1 MRFSTSARMFAFTSV
16 LLASVLAT
24 VPVSAQGKPA
34 AASPKSAGKAA
45 ASPKRP
51 AKPKPAPAKPG
62 PSKPSSGGAKSA
74 GKPTAKASAQQ
85 TRKPGEP
92 RAPDEGARRVI
103 AGVAAS
109 PHTSVE
115 ESPELRALREI
126 DLALFSTA
134 PSSGSP
140 WPAEEPPRLDR
151 DAPLLVTSGLP
162 PQAPLPPLLAPPP
175 ANDLTWLR
183 KLQLPDIPVRW
194 DVRVIRYLEFYK
206 TNPRGR
212 SMVAGWVKKSG
223 RYGAFVRRTLREQ
236 GVPEDVLWLAL
247 VESGFDPTIHS
258 PVGAAGLWQFM
269 AEGARIYGL
278 TVDRWVDERLDPER
292 STIAAARYLSDLHR
306 RFGNWELAFAAYN
319 MGYGGLLAAIRKY
332 GTNDFWELGRLEAGL
347 PLETA
352 LYVPKIL
359 AMAIVAKNCAV
370 FGCDGVELDQAVTFD
385 KVTVGAGVSLR
396 VVANAAGADPDAV
409 AALNPQY
416 PIGRT
421 PPLPAGSE
429 PNATYVVRVPAG
441 TGPSA
446 SKSVPTLAQRED
458 KLDRHVVRWG
468 ESLEDIAASWHTTR
482 SSLLSLNGFRTG
494 EQVRPGTVLLV
505 PAHAAGAPSRP
516 EVAQAKPVV
525 VVPAEKFS
533 YPDRRRIFYRV
544 VAGDTPREIANAL
557 SVSHGDL
564 CRWNA
569 IDTSAALH
577 DGMVLQAFV
586 LKAAVFSHALVTE
599 EENARVLAVGS
610 PEFFEHFESLK
621 GRKRVEVVIAEGE
634 TWRSLS
640 KRYGLSLGMLER
652 INHRARSSTL
662 TPGEKVVVY
671 VAVTKPVTPKT
682 APPPPPVEAEPLEE
696 KPDRPLPGVLAEVDP
711 AAPSEGSGESAA
723 PAKSSDDASA
733 APSEPAK
740 DAGPTVLAKATKES
754 KGGKDVKE
762 SKDSKD
768 TKEVKDP
775 KAPPSSATSSP

>member
-1 MRFSTSARMFAFTSV
+1 MRFSTSSRVFAFTSV

-24 VPVSAQGKPA
+24 VPALAQGGKPA
-34 AASPKSAGKAA
+34 SASAKPAGKPA

-51 AKPKPAPAKPG
+51 GKPKPAPAKPG
-62 PSKPSSGGAKSA
+62 SSKPAKSA
-74 GKPTAKASAQQ
+74 KPAAKSPPQ

-109 PHTSVE
+109 PHASVE
-115 ESPELRALREI
+115 ESAELRALREI

-134 PSSGSP
+134 PSSGLP
-140 WPAEEPPRLDR
+140 WPSEEPPRLHR
-151 DAPLLVTSGLP
+151 DAPLLIASGLP

-175 ANDLTWLR
+175 PNDLTWLR

-269 AEGARIYGL
+269 PEGARIYGL

-385 KVTVGAGVSLR
+385 KITVGAGVSLR

-421 PPLPAGSE
+421 PPLPAGSDAH
-429 PNATYVVRVPAG
+429 ATYIVRVPAG
-441 TGPSA
+441 TGLSA
-446 SKSVPTLAQRED
+446 AKSVPGLAQRED

-468 ESLEDIAASWHTTR
+468 ESVEDIAATWHTTR
-482 SSLLSLNGFRTG
+482 SSLLSLNGFRPG

-505 PAHAAGAPSRP
+505 PARTAGAPTRSD
-516 EVAQAKPVV
+516 VSQAKPVV
-525 VVPAEKFS
+525 VVPAENFS
-533 YPDRRRIFYRV
+533 YPDRRRIFYGV

-557 SVSHGDL
+557 SVSPGDL

-586 LKAAVFSHALVTE
+586 PKAAKFSHALVTE

-610 PEFFEHFESLK
+610 PEFFEHFETLK
-621 GRKRVEVVIAEGE
+621 GRKRIEVVVGEKE
-634 TWRSLS
+634 TWRGLS

-652 INHRARSSTL
+652 INHRSRSSTL
-662 TPGEKVVVY
+662 APGDKVIVY
-671 VAVTKPVTPKT
+671 VALTKPAPPKA
-682 APPPPPVEAEPLEE
+682 APPPPPSEAEPLEE
-696 KPDRPLPGVLAEVDP
+696 KPDRPLPGVLAEGD
-711 AAPSEGSGESAA
+711 PSEGSGESAA
-723 PAKSSDDASA
+723 SAKASEETSA
-733 APSEPAK
+733 ASSEPSK
-740 DAGPTVLAKATKES
+740 ETGPTVLAKVTKET
-754 KGGKDVKE
+754 KDSKE
-762 SKDSKD
+762 SKDGKDGKDAKESKD
-768 TKEVKDP
+768 A
-775 KAPPSSATSSP
+775 KASTSSPAPSP

>member
-1 MRFSTSARMFAFTSV
+1 MRFSTSARVFAFTSV

-24 VPVSAQGKPA
+24 VPVLAQGNGKPA
-34 AASPKSAGKAA
+34 AAKPAIKPA

-62 PSKPSSGGAKSA
+62 PSKPSSAAKPAAKSSA
-74 GKPTAKASAQQ
+74 KSTAKAAPPQA
-85 TRKPGEP
+85 RKPGEA

-103 AGVAAS
+103 AGVASS

-140 WPAEEPPRLDR
+140 WPAEEPPRLER
-151 DAPLLVTSGLP
+151 DAPLLVASGLP

-175 ANDLTWLR
+175 SNDLTWLR

-223 RYGAFVRRTLREQ
+223 RYGAFMRRTLREQ

-269 AEGARIYGL
+269 PEGARIYGL

-359 AMAIVAKNCAV
+359 AMAIVAKNCSV
-370 FGCDGVELDQAVTFD
+370 FGCDGVELDPALTFD
-385 KVTVGAGVSLR
+385 KITVGAGVSLR
-396 VVANAAGADPDAV
+396 VVANAANADADAV
-409 AALNPQY
+409 ASLNPQY

-421 PPLPAGSE
+421 PPTSSDA
-429 PNATYVVRVPAG
+429 NASYVVRVPAG
-441 TGPSA
+441 TGLA
-446 SKSVPTLAQRED
+446 AAKSVTTLAQRED
-458 KLDRHVVRWG
+458 KLDRHIVRWG
-468 ESLEDIAASWHTTR
+468 ESLEDIAATWHTTR
-482 SSLLSLNGFRTG
+482 TSLLSLNGFRTG

-505 PAHAAGAPSRP
+505 PAHPAGAPPRA
-516 EVAQAKPVV
+516 EVPQAKPVV
-525 VVPAEKFS
+525 VVHAEKFS
-533 YPDRRRIFYRV
+533 YPDRR
-544 VAGDTPREIANAL
+544 P
-557 SVSHGDL
+557 
-564 CRWNA
+564 
-569 IDTSAALH
+569 
-577 DGMVLQAFV
+577 
-586 LKAAVFSHALVTE
+586 VF
-599 EENARVLAVGS
+599 
-610 PEFFEHFESLK
+610 
-621 GRKRVEVVIAEGE
+621 
-634 TWRSLS
+634 
-640 KRYGLSLGMLER
+640 
-652 INHRARSSTL
+652 
-662 TPGEKVVVY
+662 
-671 VAVTKPVTPKT
+671 
-682 APPPPPVEAEPLEE
+682 
-696 KPDRPLPGVLAEVDP
+696 
-711 AAPSEGSGESAA
+711 
-723 PAKSSDDASA
+723 
-733 APSEPAK
+733 
-740 DAGPTVLAKATKES
+740 
-754 KGGKDVKE
+754 
-762 SKDSKD
+762 
-768 TKEVKDP
+768 
-775 KAPPSSATSSP
+775 

>member
-1 MRFSTSARMFAFTSV
+1 MRFLTSARVFAFASV

-24 VPVSAQGKPA
+24 VPVLAQGNKPAAALSKPAGKPA
-34 AASPKSAGKAA
+34 ASSKK
-45 ASPKRP
+45 P
-51 AKPKPAPAKPG
+51 AKTKPAPAKPG
-62 PSKPSSGGAKSA
+62 PSKPSSAAKPAAKSS
-74 GKPTAKASAQQ
+74 AKAAPPQA
-85 TRKPGEP
+85 RKPGEA

-103 AGVAAS
+103 AGVASS

-140 WPAEEPPRLDR
+140 WPAEEPPRLDH
-151 DAPLLVTSGLP
+151 DAPLLVASGLP

-223 RYGAFVRRTLREQ
+223 RYGAFMRRTLREQ

-269 AEGARIYGL
+269 PEGARIYGL

-359 AMAIVAKNCAV
+359 AMAIVAKNCSV

-385 KVTVGAGVSLR
+385 KITVGAGVSLR

-409 AALNPQY
+409 ATLNPQY

-421 PPLPAGSE
+421 PPLPAGSSE
-429 PNATYVVRVPAG
+429 TSATYVVRVPAG

-446 SKSVPTLAQRED
+446 AKSVPALAQRED
-458 KLDRHVVRWG
+458 KLDRHIVRWG
-468 ESLEDIAASWHTTR
+468 ESLEDIAATWHTTR
-482 SSLLSLNGFRTG
+482 TSLLSLNGFRIG

-505 PAHAAGAPSRP
+505 PAHPAGAAPRA
-516 EVAQAKPVV
+516 EVSQAKPVV
-525 VVPAEKFS
+525 VVPAEKFA

-544 VAGDTPREIANAL
+544 VAGDSPREIANAL
-557 SVSHGDL
+557 SVSLGDL

-577 DGMVLQAFV
+577 DGMVLQAYV
-586 LKAAVFSHALVTE
+586 PKAAILSHALVTE

-621 GRKRVEVVIAEGE
+621 GRKRVEIVIAEGDS
-634 TWRSLS
+634 WRSLS

-652 INHRARSSTL
+652 INHRARSSSL

-671 VAVTKPVTPKT
+671 VAATKPATPKA
-682 APPPPPVEAEPLEE
+682 APPPPPADAEPSEE
-696 KPDRPLPGVLAEVDP
+696 KPDRPLPGVLAEGDP
-711 AAPSEGSGESAA
+711 GVSTEGNSESAT
-723 PAKSSDDASA
+723 PAKSSDDAPEASA
-733 APSEPAK
+733 SSEPAK
-740 DAGPTVLAKATKES
+740 EAGPTV
-754 KGGKDVKE
+754 VV
-762 SKDSKD
+762 KDSKD
-768 TKEVKDP
+768 GKD
-775 KAPPSSATSSP
+775 APSAANTP

>member
-1 MRFSTSARMFAFTSV
+1 MRFSTSARLIACTST
-16 LLASVLAT
+16 LLASLLATALVTTPVLA
-24 VPVSAQGKPA
+24 QGNGKPA
-34 AASPKSAGKAA
+34 AGASKPAA
-45 ASPKRP
+45 KPAANAKRP
-51 AKPKPAPAKPG
+51 GKPKPAPAKPS
-62 PSKPSSGGAKSA
+62 PAKPA
-74 GKPTAKASAQQ
+74 GKPTGKPSSKAPPQ
-85 TRKPGEP
+85 TRKAGEP

-103 AGVAAS
+103 AGVASS

-126 DLALFSTA
+126 DMALFSNA
-134 PSSGSP
+134 PNAGSP

-151 DAPLLVTSGLP
+151 DAPLLVASGLP

-175 ANDLTWLR
+175 SNDLTWLR

-236 GVPEDVLWLAL
+236 GVPEDVFWLAL

-269 AEGARIYGL
+269 PEGARIYGL

-359 AMAIVAKNCAV
+359 AMAIVAKNCSV
-370 FGCDGVELDQAVTFD
+370 FGCDGVELDQALTFD
-385 KVTVGAGVSLR
+385 KITVGSGVSLR
-396 VVANAAGADPDAV
+396 VVANAAGAEPDAV

-421 PPLPAGSE
+421 PPLASSHE
-429 PNATYVVRVPAG
+429 SNATYAVRVPAG
-441 TGPSA
+441 TGPLA
-446 SKSVPTLAQRED
+446 AKSVTTLAQRED
-458 KLDRHVVRWG
+458 KLDRHAVRWG
-468 ESLEDIAASWHTTR
+468 ESIEDIAAAWHTTR

-494 EQVRPGTVLLV
+494 EQVRPGTILLV
-505 PAHAAGAPSRP
+505 PAMPAGATPRGDVP
-516 EVAQAKPVV
+516 QAKPVV

-533 YPDRRRIFYRV
+533 QPDRRRIFYRV
-544 VAGDTPREIANAL
+544 VAGDTPREVANAL
-557 SVSHGDL
+557 SVSLGDL

-577 DGMVLQAFV
+577 DGMVLQAYV
-586 LKAAVFSHALVTE
+586 PKAAQFSHALVTE

-610 PEFFEHFESLK
+610 TEFFEHFESLK
-621 GRKRVEVVIAEGE
+621 GRKRVEVVIAEGD

-640 KRYGLSLGMLER
+640 RRYGLSLGMLER
-652 INHRARSSTL
+652 INHRARSSSL

-671 VAVTKPVTPKT
+671 VNAAKPSTPKS
-682 APPPPPVEAEPLEE
+682 APPPPPADADPGEE
-696 KPDRPLPGVLAEVDP
+696 KPDAPLPAGLADADP
-711 AAPSEGSGESAA
+711 ASPGEANGESAA
-723 PAKSSDDASA
+723 PAKSTDETVEAPASN
-733 APSEPAK
+733 EPPKEAV
-740 DAGPTVLAKATKES
+740 ATSLA
-754 KGGKDVKE
+754 
-762 SKDSKD
+762 KD
-768 TKEVKDP
+768 TKVPKDAKTVP
-775 KAPPSSATSSP
+775 SAP